1 MLREQ
6 KRISNED
13 HYNVCQYLNC
23 MFHHINVKI
32 MYVIYLQGCEIQYIR
47 KSSTRFKVTHNNHK
61 KDATRKDFIP
71 ASNHF
76 DIRFTIFK
84 VKQNLLQQ
92 NNSIKKYG

>member
-1 MLREQ
+1 
-6 KRISNED
+6 
-13 HYNVCQYLNC
+13 

-32 MYVIYLQGCEIQYIR
+32 IYVIYLQGCEIQYIR
-47 KSSTRFKVTHNNHK
+47 KSSTPFKVTHNNHK
-61 KDATRKDFIP
+61 NDATRKDFIS

-92 NNSIKKYG
+92 NNSTKKYG